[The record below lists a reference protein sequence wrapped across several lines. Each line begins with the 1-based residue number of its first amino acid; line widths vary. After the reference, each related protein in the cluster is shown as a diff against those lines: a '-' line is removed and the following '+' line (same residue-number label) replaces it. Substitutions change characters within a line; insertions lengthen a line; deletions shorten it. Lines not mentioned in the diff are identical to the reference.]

1 MERRNQWVMG
11 VLLFLL
17 IVVALITSIQVVAY
31 GDSEYKFYR
40 KLYEKYTVAE
50 ALDMKMEDVMTV
62 TKHMMA
68 YLNGQEEELSVRVS
82 VDGKEQD
89 FFNEQDRM
97 HMEDVKRLF
106 AGGLMIRTI
115 CLGVIGILVVLLMVW
130 KADWKRLLIEVYG
143 KVLGVFAGI
152 LLLIVL
158 ACCVDFT
165 ACFTVFHKLLFTNEL
180 WLFDPATDYMIRM
193 LPEGFFV
200 QIAIRIV
207 EVFVSFLVLMTLLV
221 VVLKKISSAN
231 EKV

>member
-31 GDSEYKFYR
+31 GDSEYKFYQ

-193 LPEGFFV
+193 LPEGFCV

>member
-31 GDSEYKFYR
+31 GDSEYKFYQ

>member
-1 MERRNQWVMG
+1 MERWKRWGMG
-11 VLLFLL
+11 VLLFLV
-17 IVVALITSIQVVAY
+17 IVVALISSVQRVAY
-31 GDSEYKFYR
+31 GDPEYKFFQ
-40 KLYEKYTVAE
+40 KLYEKYTVTD
-50 ALDMKMEDVMTV
+50 ALDMNMEDVMRV

-68 YLNGQEEELSVRVS
+68 YLNGEEEELSIVVRV
-82 VDGKEQD
+82 DGETQD

-97 HMEDVKRLF
+97 HMADVRRLF
-106 AGGLMIRTI
+106 AGGFMIRTI
-115 CLGVIGILVVLLMVW
+115 CLGMIGILFVLLVVW

-152 LLLIVL
+152 LLLVVL

-165 ACFTVFHKLLFTNEL
+165 ACFTLFHKLLFTNEL

-207 EVFVSFLVLMTLLV
+207 EVFVCFLALMNLLV
-221 VVLKKISSAN
+221 VGLNKISSTN
-231 EKV
+231 KKV

>member
-1 MERRNQWVMG
+1 MERRNRWVMG
-11 VLLFLL
+11 ILLFLL
-17 IVVALITSIQVVAY
+17 IVVMLITSIQVVAY

-50 ALDMKMEDVMTV
+50 ALDMNMDDVMVV

-68 YLNGQEEELSVRVS
+68 YLNGQKEELSVRVS

-106 AGGLMIRTI
+106 AGGLMVRTI
-115 CLGVIGILVVLLMVW
+115 CLGMIGILLVLLVIW

-152 LLLIVL
+152 LFMVVL
-158 ACCVDFT
+158 ACSMDFT

-200 QIAIRIV
+200 QMAIRIV
-207 EVFVSFLVLMTLLV
+207 EVFIGLLTLMILLV
-221 VVLKKISSAN
+221 AGFKISCTN